1 MALKNAEQWCACLL
15 VWLGQARHIL
25 NICYWTYYGLS
36 GEDAI
41 RKRVGRF
48 HRERFSEKR
57 FEENAFYSK
66 CALKWTVYLRQR
78 GSLLIQKA
86 VQKTTK
92 LTQRTVA
99 ERTISIRRTVVEST
113 VLIGRAVVR
122 RAVSIRRSLMKGWL
136 KNILQVHKRNE

>member
-1 MALKNAEQWCACLL
+1 MCFF
-15 VWLGQARHIL
+15 
-25 NICYWTYYGLS
+25 
-36 GEDAI
+36 
-41 RKRVGRF
+41 RVGRF
-48 HRERFSEKR
+48 HRGRFSFEKR
-57 FEENAFYSK
+57 FEENAFSSEG
-66 CALKWTVYLRQR
+66 ALKWTRQR

-122 RAVSIRRSLMKGWL
+122 RAGRAWYLFYHATNFVRPFVL
-136 KNILQVHKRNE
+136 